1 MIEQAISTAAQ
12 IGRSTMALAAMTC
25 LLATGTPA
33 AADGPFD
40 AGWTL
45 DHDAS
50 RLTFQSVKNKSVI
63 ETSSFAVF
71 TGAIADNG
79 VATVQ
84 VALESVDT
92 GIDLRNV
99 RMRFLFFETF
109 KFPQATITAYLTAE
123 MLAGLAEK
131 RRVQVPLP
139 FTMDLHGVQKELQ
152 ADVIVTLITDGLAS
166 VTSAAPIAIAANA
179 FDLTEGVLKLQDA
192 AKVEITPFGSVS
204 FDFVFRRN
212 GAAPTATAAV
222 AATPPPKAAPPSPP
236 QPAPQPASK
245 SAALETAG
253 DFSREACIGRFEILS
268 RAGAI
273 YFRSGSADL
282 NPESDAI
289 LKAVL
294 DIVERCPDLRIT
306 VAGHTDSVGGAAGNQ
321 RLSEAR
327 AASVAA
333 YLVTNG
339 VSATRVRATG
349 FGEDRPVASNDTE
362 RGRRLNRR
370 IEFAPE
376 G

>member
-1 MIEQAISTAAQ
+1 MIEQVISVVTR
-12 IGRSTMALAAMTC
+12 IGRSMMALAAATC
-25 LLATGTPA
+25 LLTTGAPA
-33 AADGPFD
+33 AAGPFD
-40 AGWTL
+40 TGWTL
-45 DHDAS
+45 DRDAS
-50 RLTFQSVKNKSVI
+50 RLTFQSVKNQSIV
-63 ETSSFAVF
+63 ETSSFATF
-71 TGAIADNG
+71 TGSIADDG
-79 VATVQ
+79 AATVQ

-109 KFPQATITAYLTAE
+109 KFPQATITANLTTE
-123 MLAGLAEK
+123 MLAGLAQK
-131 RRVQVPLP
+131 RRVQVPLN
-139 FTMDLHGVQKELQ
+139 FTLDLHGVQKQMQ
-152 ADVIVTLITDGLAS
+152 ADVIVTLITDGIAS
-166 VTSAAPIAIAANA
+166 VASAAPIAIAANA
-179 FDLTEGVLKLQDA
+179 FDLTEGILKLQDA

-204 FDFVFRRN
+204 FDFVFHRN
-212 GAAPTATAAV
+212 AGAASAIAAV
-222 AATPPPKAAPPSPP
+222 APTTPEK
-236 QPAPQPASK
+236 PAPKPAPK
-245 SAALETAG
+245 SAALEAAG

-273 YFRSGSADL
+273 YFQSGSADL
-282 NPESDAI
+282 DPESDAI
-289 LKAVL
+289 LSAVL
-294 DIVERCPDLRIT
+294 DIVARCPDLRIT

-333 YLVTNG
+333 YLVRNG
-339 VSATRVRATG
+339 VAVPRVRATG

>member
-1 MIEQAISTAAQ
+1 MIEQAKSAVARV
-12 IGRSTMALAAMTC
+12 GRSAMALAAAVC
-25 LLATGTPA
+25 LLAAGAPA

-40 AGWTL
+40 PGWTL
-45 DHDAS
+45 DRDAS
-50 RLTFQSVKNKSVI
+50 RLTFQSVKNQTII
-63 ETSSFAVF
+63 ETSSFATF
-71 TGAIADNG
+71 TGAIASDG
-79 VATVQ
+79 AATVQ
-84 VALESVDT
+84 VSLESVDT

-109 KFPQATITAYLTAE
+109 KFPQATIAAQLTPD

-131 RRVQVPLP
+131 RRIQAPLA
-139 FTMDLHGVQKELQ
+139 FTLDLHGVAKAMQ
-152 ADVIVTLITDGLAS
+152 ANVIVTLITDGQVS
-166 VTSAAPIAIAANA
+166 VASAAPIAIATDA

-204 FDFVFRRN
+204 FDFVFRRD
-212 GAAPTATAAV
+212 GQVAAAPTIETPTPPTP
-222 AATPPPKAAPPSPP
+222 ATPT
-236 QPAPQPASK
+236 PAPQPAPK
-245 SAALETAG
+245 SAALEAAG

-282 NPESDAI
+282 DPESDAI

-306 VAGHTDSVGGAAGNQ
+306 VAGHTDAVGGAAANQ

-333 YLVTNG
+333 YLVENG
-339 VSATRVRATG
+339 VAAARVRATG
-349 FGEDRPVASNDTE
+349 YGEARPVASNDTD

-376 G
+376 D